1 MELLTRNST
10 SARHLPQLNFIFNRE
25 ITVTTDVESRK
36 RKMRCYKNMREP
48 FHTDILRWIMTS
60 LCTFVII
67 NDVRLLKRTTTTTT
81 NSQNEITL
89 VLDWTAYYYYYCDDS
104 KGDKCVDVLSVH
116 MDPAVTSQLYLGVQ
130 NTQRVIQQR

>member
-25 ITVTTDVESRK
+25 ITLTTDVESRK

-67 NDVRLLKRTTTTTT
+67 NDVRLLKRRTTT
-81 NSQNEITL
+81 NSQNEITFAL
-89 VLDWTAYYYYYCDDS
+89 VLDWTAYYYYCDES
-104 KGDKCVDVLSVH
+104 KRDKCVDVLSVH